1 MNATQNKTFFASRR
15 VAAYVNPSRH
25 HHDSA
30 SVLTVMVCDVMRV
43 PECRRP
49 NSPLCHTLIVYLA
62 GASVV
67 AELSE
72 EATGAS
78 AVLTSAVCCTTA

>member
-1 MNATQNKTFFASRR
+1 
-15 VAAYVNPSRH
+15 
-25 HHDSA
+25 
-30 SVLTVMVCDVMRV
+30 MVYDVMCA
-43 PECRRP
+43 PEYWRQ
-49 NSPLCHTLIVYLA
+49 NLSLYHTLIVYLA

>member
-1 MNATQNKTFFASRR
+1 M
-15 VAAYVNPSRH
+15 Y
-25 HHDSA
+25 HDSG
-30 SVLTVMVCDVMRV
+30 SGSTVVVYDVMRM
-43 PECRRP
+43 PEDRRP
-49 NSPLCHTLIVYLA
+49 NSSLCRTLIVYLA

-78 AVLTSAVCCTTA
+78 AVLTSAVCCTAA